1 MHFFCIFQ
9 WKSHNSSKG
18 LLGILYTPHKLV
30 VSLNFTNYKFGRHM
44 YFFTK
49 SASYIDKICTFTHI
63 LKIPLRLQDPSG
75 DSISCI
81 TPLKKIGWVVPE
93 LQRNR
98 HQVFRNRTSLTL
110 LILITNPRIDCK
122 LRKFAFL
129 RHVFSHVM
137 RHTERT
143 KEYIA

>member
-1 MHFFCIFQ
+1 MKGFFFSFLTSFKI
-9 WKSHNSSKG
+9 SG
-18 LLGILYTPHKLV
+18 EKLWR
-30 VSLNFTNYKFGRHM
+30 TD
-44 YFFTK
+44 TQT
-49 SASYIDKICTFTHI
+49 YI
-63 LKIPLRLQDPSG
+63 KIPLRLQDPSG

-81 TPLKKIGWVVPE
+81 TPLKKIGWVVLE

-98 HQVFRNRTSLTL
+98 NQVFRNRGSLTL

-122 LRKFAFL
+122 LRKFAFS

-137 RHTERT
+137 QHADGK